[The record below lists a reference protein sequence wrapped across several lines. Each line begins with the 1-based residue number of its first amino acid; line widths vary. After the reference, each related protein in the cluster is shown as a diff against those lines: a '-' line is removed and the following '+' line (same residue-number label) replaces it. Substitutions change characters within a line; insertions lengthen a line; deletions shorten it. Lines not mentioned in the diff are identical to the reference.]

1 MLKGISP
8 LISPE
13 LLKVLCEMG
22 HGDEIVLA
30 DANFPAESMGQR
42 VVRADGI
49 GAAELLRAI
58 LPLFPLDQYDE
69 SNFVLMSVVPG
80 DPIEPVIWDEYRAT
94 LTAYEPDAKIQTIDR
109 FAYYERAKKAY
120 CIVATGRKRAVRKH
134 PAEKGCHS
142 AACANDMKPKI
153 TLTMVS
159 IPPYFLKAASL

>member
-80 DPIEPVIWDEYRAT
+80 DPIKPVIWDEYRAT

-120 CIVATGRKRAVRKH
+120 CTVATGESAQYANILLK
-134 PAEKGCHS
+134 KGVIRQHC
-142 AACANDMKPKI
+142 K
-153 TLTMVS
+153 
-159 IPPYFLKAASL
+159 

>member
-42 VVRADGI
+42 VVRADVI
-49 GAAELLRAI
+49 GATELLRAI

-120 CIVATGRKRAVRKH
+120 CIVATGESAQYANILLK
-134 PAEKGCHS
+134 KGVIRQHC
-142 AACANDMKPKI
+142 K
-153 TLTMVS
+153 
-159 IPPYFLKAASL
+159 

>member
-80 DPIEPVIWDEYRAT
+80 DPIKPVIWDEYRAT
-94 LTAYEPDAKIQTIDR
+94 LTAYEPDAKSRQSTALPTTSARKSVLHCRDR
-109 FAYYERAKKAY
+109 
-120 CIVATGRKRAVRKH
+120 RKRAVRKH
-134 PAEKGCHS
+134 PAEERCHS
-142 AACANDMKPKI
+142 AALQMI
-153 TLTMVS
+153 
-159 IPPYFLKAASL
+159 

>member
-1 MLKGISP
+1 MLKGISQ

-80 DPIEPVIWDEYRAT
+80 DPTVPVIWDEYRAT

-109 FAYYERAKKAY
+109 FAYYERAQKAY
-120 CIVATGRKRAVRKH
+120 CIVATGESAQYANILLK
-134 PAEKGCHS
+134 KGVIRQHC
-142 AACANDMKPKI
+142 K
-153 TLTMVS
+153 
-159 IPPYFLKAASL
+159 

>member
-80 DPIEPVIWDEYRAT
+80 DPTVPVIWDEYRAT

-109 FAYYERAKKAY
+109 FAYYERAKKAH
-120 CIVATGRKRAVRKH
+120 CIVATGENAQYANILLK
-134 PAEKGCHS
+134 KGVIRQHC
-142 AACANDMKPKI
+142 K
-153 TLTMVS
+153 
-159 IPPYFLKAASL
+159 

>member
-1 MLKGISP
+1 MLKGISS

-109 FAYYERAKKAY
+109 FAYYERAIKAY
-120 CIVATGRKRAVRKH
+120 CIVATGESAQYANILLK
-134 PAEKGCHS
+134 KGVIRQHC
-142 AACANDMKPKI
+142 K
-153 TLTMVS
+153 
-159 IPPYFLKAASL
+159 

>member
-80 DPIEPVIWDEYRAT
+80 DPIKPVIWDEYRAT

-109 FAYYERAKKAY
+109 FAYYERAKKAC
-120 CIVATGRKRAVRKH
+120 CIVATGESAQYANILLK
-134 PAEKGCHS
+134 KGVIRQHC
-142 AACANDMKPKI
+142 K
-153 TLTMVS
+153 
-159 IPPYFLKAASL
+159 

>member
-49 GAAELLRAI
+49 GAAELLR
-58 LPLFPLDQYDE
+58 
-69 SNFVLMSVVPG
+69 S
-80 DPIEPVIWDEYRAT
+80 
-94 LTAYEPDAKIQTIDR
+94 
-109 FAYYERAKKAY
+109 
-120 CIVATGRKRAVRKH
+120 
-134 PAEKGCHS
+134 
-142 AACANDMKPKI
+142 
-153 TLTMVS
+153 
-159 IPPYFLKAASL
+159 

>member
-49 GAAELLRAI
+49 GAAEMLRAI

-80 DPIEPVIWDEYRAT
+80 DPTVPVIWDEYRAT

-109 FAYYERAKKAY
+109 FAYYERAKKAH
-120 CIVATGRKRAVRKH
+120 CIVATGESAQYANILLK
-134 PAEKGCHS
+134 KGVIRQHC
-142 AACANDMKPKI
+142 K
-153 TLTMVS
+153 
-159 IPPYFLKAASL
+159 

>member
-109 FAYYERAKKAY
+109 FAYYERAQKAY
-120 CIVATGRKRAVRKH
+120 CIVATGESAQYANILLK
-134 PAEKGCHS
+134 KGVIRQHC
-142 AACANDMKPKI
+142 K
-153 TLTMVS
+153 
-159 IPPYFLKAASL
+159 

>member
-120 CIVATGRKRAVRKH
+120 CIVATG
-134 PAEKGCHS
+134 ES
-142 AACANDMKPKI
+142 AQCANI
-153 TLTMVS
+153 L
-159 IPPYFLKAASL
+159 LKKGVIRQHCK

>member
-94 LTAYEPDAKIQTIDR
+94 LTAYESDAKIQTIDR
-109 FAYYERAKKAY
+109 FAYYERAKKAH
-120 CIVATGRKRAVRKH
+120 CIVATGESAQYANILLK
-134 PAEKGCHS
+134 KGVIRQHC
-142 AACANDMKPKI
+142 K
-153 TLTMVS
+153 
-159 IPPYFLKAASL
+159 

>member
-80 DPIEPVIWDEYRAT
+80 DPIEPVIWDEYRAARRPMSRT
-94 LTAYEPDAKIQTIDR
+94 RKSRQSTALPTTSARKKRTALSRQAKARSTQTS
-109 FAYYERAKKAY
+109 
-120 CIVATGRKRAVRKH
+120 C
-134 PAEKGCHS
+134 
-142 AACANDMKPKI
+142 
-153 TLTMVS
+153 
-159 IPPYFLKAASL
+159 

>member
-120 CIVATGRKRAVRKH
+120 CNVATGESAQYANILLK
-134 PAEKGCHS
+134 KGVIRQHC
-142 AACANDMKPKI
+142 K
-153 TLTMVS
+153 
-159 IPPYFLKAASL
+159 